1 MKLVAILLI
10 RVFLVNLTQIA
21 LVVRAF
27 GIHTLVDSET
37 GTVLNRYEYM
47 SAVRTSVVNRLCVYF
62 TAYECGS
69 TDLALVLTFTTVVI
83 VKILVRSTANR
94 TEFIIR
100 HLMTAAAFDRL

>member
-1 MKLVAILLI
+1 MKLVTIFLI
-10 RVFLVNLTQIA
+10 RMFPVNLTQIA
-21 LVVRAF
+21 PVVRAF
-27 GIHTLVDSET
+27 GIHTLVDPET
-37 GTVLNRYEYM
+37 GTVLNRYKYM

-83 VKILVRSTANR
+83 VKILMRSAADR
-94 TEFIIR
+94 AEFIIR